1 MDFTLSDEQR
11 ELRRTVRSFL
21 DRRSPEAEVRR
32 LMADEGGH
40 DAATWRLMAGQL
52 GLHGLALPE
61 EYGGGGCG
69 MVELGVVLEEMGR
82 ALLCGP
88 FFSTVVLAATTLLFV
103 DDREAAEDL
112 LPGIAS
118 GETVAT
124 LALIEDSGSWDE
136 TGIALTAERSA
147 AGWLLSGRKNYVP
160 DGHLADVILVA
171 ARTGA
176 GVSLFAVDGAAA
188 GLTREPLRT
197 LDLTRKQALLEYRS
211 VPARLVGEEG
221 TAWPA
226 LRKALDVAAI
236 ALAAEQVGGAAAV
249 LDMAVGHA
257 KTRVQFGRPIG
268 SFQAIKHR
276 CADMVVAIES
286 ARATAHYALWA
297 AATGAA
303 DLPLVAATAKAYC
316 SQVFTRCA
324 EANVQ
329 IHGGI
334 GFTWEHPA
342 HLYLK
347 RAKSSEVFLG
357 SPSRHREALARHAG
371 FHPHAGQ
378 EHLPT
383 PPTPNTPNTRS
394 VP

>member
-1 MDFTLSDEQR
+1 MDFTLSDEQE

-21 DRRSPEAEVRR
+21 GRRSPEAEVRR
-32 LMADEGGH
+32 LMAEEDGH

-69 MVELGVVLEEMGR
+69 MLELGVVLEEMGR
-82 ALLCGP
+82 ALLGGP
-88 FFSTVVLAATTLLFV
+88 FFSTVVLAATTLLFSG
-103 DDREAAEDL
+103 DEEACQDL

-118 GETVAT
+118 GATVAT
-124 LALIEDSGSWDE
+124 LAVAEDSGCRDE
-136 TGIALTAERSA
+136 AGTALTAERAS
-147 AGWLLSGRKNYVP
+147 AGWRLNGRKNYVP

-176 GVSLFAVDGAAA
+176 GVGLFAVDGTAT
-188 GLTREPLRT
+188 GLVRKPLRT
-197 LDLTRKQALLEYRS
+197 LDQTRKQALLEFRS
-211 VPARLVGEEG
+211 VAARPVGEAG

-236 ALAAEQVGGAAAV
+236 ALAAEQAGGAAAV

-276 CADMVVAIES
+276 CADMMVAVES

-297 AATGAA
+297 AATDAA
-303 DLPLVAATAKAYC
+303 DLPLVASTAKAYC

-329 IHGGI
+329 IHGGV

-342 HLYLK
+342 QLYLK
-347 RAKSSEVFLG
+347 RAKSSEMFLG
-357 SPSRHREALARHAG
+357 PPSLHREALARHAD
-371 FHPHAGQ
+371 FHPRARQ
-378 EHLPT
+378 EPVPVST
-383 PPTPNTPNTRS
+383 TSASTTRS
-394 VP
+394 TA

>member
-1 MDFTLSDEQR
+1 MDFTLSDEQQ

-21 DRRSPEAEVRR
+21 DHRLPEAEVRR
-32 LMADEGGH
+32 LMADERGH
-40 DAATWRLMAGQL
+40 DATTWQLMAGQL

-61 EYGGGGCG
+61 EYEGAGCG
-69 MVELGVVLEEMGR
+69 LVELGVVLEEMGR

-103 DDREAAEDL
+103 DDRDVCKDL

-124 LALIEDSGSWDE
+124 LALVEDSGCWDE
-136 TGIALTAERSA
+136 AGIGLAAEQA
-147 AGWLLSGRKNYVP
+147 PGGWRLSGRKNYVP
-160 DGHLADVILVA
+160 DGHLADVVLVV
-171 ARTGA
+171 ARTSA
-176 GVSLFAVDGAAA
+176 GVSLFAVDGEDP
-188 GLTREPLRT
+188 GLVREPLRT
-197 LDLTRKQALLEYRS
+197 LDLTRKQALLEFQS
-211 VPARLVGEEG
+211 VPARLVGEDG
-221 TAWPA
+221 AVWPA

-286 ARATAHYALWA
+286 GRATAHYALWA

-303 DLPLVAATAKAYC
+303 DLPLVASATKAYC

-357 SPSRHREALARHAG
+357 SPSRHREALARDAG
-371 FHPHAGQ
+371 FHPHARQ
-378 EHLPT
+378 EHLST
-383 PPTPNTPNTRS
+383 PATRS
-394 VP
+394 IP